1 MEIRHR
7 PAKNQ
12 RLCRGLGLLRL
23 CGGFRGAVGQRI
35 ISRSGR
41 FRRGF
46 CRSGNGFGLWCYG
59 FRLGPQG
66 AGTAAQRNQHTAKG

>member
-1 MEIRHR
+1 M
-7 PAKNQ
+7 
-12 RLCRGLGLLRL
+12 
-23 CGGFRGAVGQRI
+23 
-35 ISRSGR
+35 

-46 CRSGNGFGLWCYG
+46 CRSGNGFGLRCYG